1 MIVSVGVIVDL
12 AGILACGALGALCA
26 WIMRRYS
33 TLSVRNAYPPAAVG
47 AGALAVGV
55 AFRAWPVVLIAGP
68 ACSFALSAALC
79 GRRWRLADLGAGEE
93 LRAHEQARRWI
104 WQRPPARRPGE
115 RIYLRSQ
122 GELVHRRPWPEHVA
136 HVPMNGTDGEVL
148 RLPLGEGQHI
158 FACGATGSGK
168 TTTMRRVLAAR
179 TLTQQAALLILD
191 QKGDQEDVE
200 QMSRLAAAAG
210 VPFVL
215 IDPQDPGS
223 DRYQPLW
230 GTPAQVAA
238 RAVEPIKQS
247 EPYYYDVLR
256 LHLDTVCRVLHAADR
271 WPPSIP
277 FLIDACHP
285 LHYPALELIARRLG
299 EAHRQLVRRVDE
311 HGRYV
316 SSRKGTEDLS
326 GGAAR
331 LQVALAL
338 ANREIVTPRI
348 TPDGEA
354 VGVGLVDALKARA
367 VVMWRMHADMMPDEA
382 AAMTV
387 LALADLHDA
396 AAQAGAPW
404 TLMLDE
410 FGAVIKMA
418 ASRAVAILQRG
429 RSHGG
434 QVIVVTQS
442 VADPEALSGQ
452 PGLLPSLTDNFSGIV
467 AHRQT
472 APESRDWLAKLM
484 GTRALWQS
492 TNQTTG
498 HGSQH
503 SGRGSA
509 RRVREFRVGSDTFAE
524 LGRGEAVI
532 YTTLG
537 PDPRRTSILPVILED
552 RAPERVGTGTRH
564 ACELLV
570 HPEHSLPPV
579 VDAADEAPS
588 SMEIDPGSSD
598 L

>member
-1 MIVSVGVIVDL
+1 VTRVNLLIDIS
-12 AGILACGALGALCA
+12 AILALGALGALCA
-26 WIMRRYS
+26 WTMRRYS
-33 TLSVRNAYPPAAVG
+33 TLSVRNLYPPAAVTAALLG
-47 AGALAVGV
+47 AVLAMHAWKPAMVLAPPT
-55 AFRAWPVVLIAGP
+55 AFFVCA
-68 ACSFALSAALC
+68 SLC
-79 GRRWRLADLGAGEE
+79 GRRLRLADLGAGEE
-93 LRAHEQARRWI
+93 LRSFEQARRWV
-104 WQRPPARRPGE
+104 WQPRPARREGE
-115 RIYLRSQ
+115 RVYLRSQ
-122 GELVHRRPWPEHVA
+122 GELVHKRPWPTE
-136 HVPMNGTDGEVL
+136 VPYAPMSSVDHGSL
-148 RLPLGEGQHI
+148 RLPLGAGQHI

-179 TLTQQAALLILD
+179 TITQNAALLILD
-191 QKGDQEDVE
+191 QKGDEEDVE
-200 QMSRLAAAAG
+200 QMSRLAAAAD

-215 IDPQDPGS
+215 IDPLDPDS

-256 LHLDTVCRVLHAADR
+256 LHLDTICRVLHAADK
-271 WPPSIP
+271 WPPSVP

-285 LHYPALELIARRLG
+285 LHYEALTEIAQKLDDRHRDLI
-299 EAHRQLVRRVDE
+299 RRVQE
-311 HGRYV
+311 HGTYV
-316 SSRKGTEDLS
+316 SSRKGNEDLS

-331 LQVALAL
+331 LHVALAL
-338 ANREIVTPRI
+338 AGREIVTPRI
-348 TPDGEA
+348 TPEGDA
-354 VGVGLVDALKARA
+354 VGVSLVNALTERA
-367 VVMWRMHADMMPDEA
+367 VVMWRTHADVMPDEA

-396 AAQAGAPW
+396 AGQAGVPW

-452 PGLLPSLTDNFSGIV
+452 AGLLPSLTDNFSGIV

-498 HGSQH
+498 HGTQH

-509 RRVREFRVGSDTFAE
+509 RRVREFRIGSDTFAE
-524 LGRGEAVI
+524 LGRGEAII

-537 PDPRRTSILPVILED
+537 PDPRRTSIVPVEFD
-552 RAPERVGTGTRH
+552 PTEPERVGAGLRH
-564 ACELLV
+564 ACELSV
-570 HPEHSLPPV
+570 HPEKRLPASAGAGAGGGDVGP
-579 VDAADEAPS
+579 DPHAADF
-588 SMEIDPGSSD
+588 
-598 L
+598 

>member
-1 MIVSVGVIVDL
+1 MNRVTVLIDVS
-12 AGILACGALGALCA
+12 AILALGALGAVCA
-26 WIMRRYS
+26 WTMRRYS
-33 TLSVRNAYPPAAVG
+33 TLSARNTYPLAAVLAAVLA
-47 AGALAVGV
+47 AGLAMHAWTPALVLGPPT
-55 AFRAWPVVLIAGP
+55 AFFV
-68 ACSFALSAALC
+68 SAALC
-79 GRRWRLADLGAGEE
+79 GRRLRLADLGAGEE
-93 LRAHEQARRWI
+93 LRSFEQARRWI
-104 WQRPPARRPGE
+104 WQPRPARSDGE
-115 RIYLRSQ
+115 RVYLRSQ
-122 GELVHRRPWPEHVA
+122 GELVHKRPWPVG
-136 HVPMNGTDGEVL
+136 VPYAPMSGVDHDSL
-148 RLPLGEGQHI
+148 RLPLGAGQHI

-179 TLTQQAALLILD
+179 TITQNAALLILD
-191 QKGDQEDVE
+191 QKGDDEDVE
-200 QMSRLAAAAG
+200 QMSRLAAAAD

-215 IDPQDPGS
+215 IDPLDPAS

-247 EPYYYDVLR
+247 EPYYYDILR
-256 LHLDTVCRVLHAADR
+256 LHLDTVCRVLHAADK
-271 WPPSIP
+271 WPPSVP

-285 LHYPALELIARRLG
+285 LHYEALTEIAQKLGDRHRDLI
-299 EAHRQLVRRVDE
+299 RRVQE
-311 HGRYV
+311 HGTYV
-316 SSRKGTEDLS
+316 SSRKGNEDLS

-338 ANREIVTPRI
+338 AGREIVTPRI
-348 TPDGEA
+348 TPEGDA
-354 VGVGLVDALKARA
+354 VGVGLVSALTERA
-367 VVMWRMHADMMPDEA
+367 VVMWRMHADVMPDEA

-396 AAQAGAPW
+396 AGQAGVPW

-452 PGLLPSLTDNFSGIV
+452 AGLLPSLTDNFSGIV
-467 AHRQT
+467 THRQT

-498 HGSQH
+498 HGTQH

-509 RRVREFRVGSDTFAE
+509 RRVREFRIGSDTFAE
-524 LGRGEAVI
+524 LGRGEAII

-537 PDPRRTSILPVILED
+537 PDPRRATILPVELDPSE
-552 RAPERVGTGTRH
+552 PERVGAGSQH
-564 ACELLV
+564 PCELSV
-570 HPEHSLPPV
+570 HPEERLPAAAGAEAGSDRPLGP
-579 VDAADEAPS
+579 DPRAADF
-588 SMEIDPGSSD
+588 
-598 L
+598 

>member
-1 MIVSVGVIVDL
+1 MIAAPVLVDVAAVIV
-12 AGILACGALGALCA
+12 AGTLGAVCA
-26 WIMRRYS
+26 WVMRRYS
-33 TLSVRNAYPPAAVG
+33 TLSVRNTYPPAIVS
-47 AGALAVGV
+47 AGALAL
-55 AFRAWPVVLIAGP
+55 ALWLKAWPLVIVTAP
-68 ACSFALSAALC
+68 VTSFCLSAALC

-93 LRAHEQARRWI
+93 LRAHERDRRWI
-104 WQRPPARRPGE
+104 WQPAPVRRPGE

-122 GELVHRRPWPEHVA
+122 GELVHRRPWPKHV
-136 HVPMNGTDGEVL
+136 HYVPMSENQATGS
-148 RLPLGEGQHI
+148 RLPLGDGQHI

-179 TLTQQAALLILD
+179 TLTQEAALLILD

-215 IDPQDPGS
+215 IDPQDPNS

-285 LHYPALELIARRLG
+285 LHYPALQAIAHGLGDQHRHLARRV
-299 EAHRQLVRRVDE
+299 EE

-316 SSRKGTEDLS
+316 SSRKGKEDLS
-326 GGAAR
+326 GGSAR

-338 ANREIVTPRI
+338 ANREVVTPRL

-354 VGVGLVDALKARA
+354 VGVGLVDALRARA
-367 VVMWRMHADMMPDEA
+367 VVMWRMHADVMPDEA

-396 AAQAGAPW
+396 AAQAGASW

-442 VADPEALSGQ
+442 VADREALSGQ
-452 PGLLPSLTDNFSGIV
+452 PGLLPSLTDNFSGVV

-492 TNQTTG
+492 TNQTSG
-498 HGSQH
+498 HGTQH

-509 RRVREFRVGSDTFAE
+509 RRVREFRIGSDTFAE
-524 LGRGEAVI
+524 LGQGEAVI

-537 PDPRRTSILPVILED
+537 PDPQRASVIPVALDD
-552 RAPERVGTGTRH
+552 RAPERIGTGGRH

-570 HPEHSLPPV
+570 HPEHSLPPIV
-579 VDAADEAPS
+579 QAASDAPRLGDV
-588 SMEIDPGSSD
+588 DPGSAD

>member
-1 MIVSVGVIVDL
+1 MIRVGLLVDVC
-12 AGILACGALGALCA
+12 AILALGALGVLCA
-26 WIMRRYS
+26 WTMRRCS
-33 TLSVRNAYPPAAVG
+33 TLSARNFYAPAAIGAAAVAAVLAVHAWTLAMVLAPPAAFCVS
-47 AGALAVGV
+47 GALY
-55 AFRAWPVVLIAGP
+55 
-68 ACSFALSAALC
+68 
-79 GRRWRLADLGAGEE
+79 GRRLRLADLGAGEE
-93 LRAHEQARRWI
+93 LRSFEQSRRWA
-104 WQRPPARRPGE
+104 WQPPPARRAGE

-122 GELVHRRPWPEHVA
+122 GELVHKRPWPA
-136 HVPMNGTDGEVL
+136 GVPYAPMSSVDDDGL

-168 TTTMRRVLAAR
+168 TTSMRRVLAAR
-179 TLTQQAALLILD
+179 TLTQNAALLILD
-191 QKGDQEDVE
+191 QKGDEEDVE
-200 QMSRLAAAAG
+200 QMSRLAAAAE

-215 IDPQDPGS
+215 IDPQDPAS
-223 DRYQPLW
+223 DRYQPLC

-256 LHLDTVCRVLHAADR
+256 LHLDTVCRILHAADR

-285 LHYPALELIARRLG
+285 LHYEALVEIAQGLGGRHRPLI
-299 EAHRQLVRRVDE
+299 HRVAE
-311 HGRYV
+311 HGQYV
-316 SSRKGTEDLS
+316 SSRKGNEDLT
-326 GGAAR
+326 GGATR

-338 ANREIVTPRI
+338 ASREIVTPRI
-348 TPDGEA
+348 TPEGDA
-354 VGVGLVDALKARA
+354 VGVGLVNALKERA
-367 VVMWRMHADMMPDEA
+367 VVMWKMHADAMPDEA

-396 AAQAGAPW
+396 AGQAGVPW
-404 TLMLDE
+404 TLMPDE

-452 PGLLPSLTDNFSGIV
+452 PGLLPSLTDNFSGVV

-492 TNQTTG
+492 TNQTTA

-509 RRVREFRVGSDTFAE
+509 RRVREFRIGSDTFAE
-524 LGRGEAVI
+524 LGRGEAII

-537 PDPRRTSILPVILED
+537 PDPRRTMILPVELDSRE
-552 RAPERVGTGTRH
+552 PERIGADVRH
-564 ACELLV
+564 SCELRV
-570 HPEHSLPPV
+570 HPEERLPAATGAAGGADAPMGPDPHS
-579 VDAADEAPS
+579 A
-588 SMEIDPGSSD
+588 GF
-598 L
+598 

>member
-1 MIVSVGVIVDL
+1 MSRVALLIDL
-12 AGILACGALGALCA
+12 SAILAMGALGLLCA
-26 WIMRRYS
+26 WAMRRYS
-33 TLSVRNAYPPAAVG
+33 TLSARNLYGPAA
-47 AGALAVGV
+47 AGALGLAVTLLTH
-55 AFRAWPVVLIAGP
+55 AWTTALILAPPCALIA
-68 ACSFALSAALC
+68 CAAVH
-79 GRRWRLADLGAGEE
+79 GRRLRLADLGAGEE
-93 LRAHEQARRWI
+93 LRSFEQARRWA
-104 WQRPPARRPGE
+104 WQPGPVRRPGE
-115 RIYLRSQ
+115 RVYLRSQ
-122 GELVHRRPWPEHVA
+122 GELVHKRPWPAGIPYAPMSATDHEA
-136 HVPMNGTDGEVL
+136 H
-148 RLPLGEGQHI
+148 RLPLGDGQHI

-179 TLTQQAALLILD
+179 TLTPGAALLILD

-215 IDPQDPGS
+215 IDPQDPDS
-223 DRYQPLW
+223 DHYQPLW

-256 LHLDTVCRVLHAADR
+256 LHLDTVCRILHAADR

-285 LHYPALELIARRLG
+285 LHYDALAELTQGLADRHRDLARRV
-299 EAHRQLVRRVDE
+299 HE
-311 HGRYV
+311 HGQYV
-316 SSRKGTEDLS
+316 SSRKGNEDLS
-326 GGAAR
+326 GGVAR

-338 ANREIVTPRI
+338 AWREVVTPRL
-348 TPDGEA
+348 TADGDA
-354 VGVGLVDALKARA
+354 AGVGLVNALTQSA
-367 VVMWRMHADMMPDEA
+367 VVMWRMHADVMPDEA

-387 LALADLHDA
+387 LVLADLHDA
-396 AAQAGAPW
+396 TGRAGVPW

-410 FGAVIKMA
+410 FGSVIKMA

-434 QVIVVTQS
+434 QVIVITQS

-452 PGLLPSLTDNFSGIV
+452 PGLLASLTDNFSAIV

-484 GTRALWQS
+484 GTRGLWQS
-492 TNQTTG
+492 TNQTAG

-503 SGRGSA
+503 SGLGSA
-509 RRVREFRVGSDTFAE
+509 RRVREFRIGSDTFAE
-524 LGRGEAVI
+524 LARGEAII

-537 PDPRRTSILPVILED
+537 PHPRRTTILPVELD
-552 RAPERVGTGTRH
+552 DGPPERIGLGARH
-564 ACELLV
+564 PSELQV
-570 HPEHSLPPV
+570 HPQQRLATVAGPPT
-579 VDAADEAPS
+579 DGDRPMGPDRDSAPW
-588 SMEIDPGSSD
+588 
-598 L
+598 

>member
-1 MIVSVGVIVDL
+1 MTSVGVIVD
-12 AGILACGALGALCA
+12 AGAMLALGGLGVLWA
-26 WIMRRYS
+26 WTMRRYS
-33 TLSVRNAYPPAAVG
+33 TLSARNLYPPAAI
-47 AGALAVGV
+47 GV
-55 AFRAWPVVLIAGP
+55 AGLAIAVATQAWMVAMIVAP
-68 ACSFALSAALC
+68 ACALTASAALY
-79 GRRWRLADLGAGEE
+79 GRRLRLADLGAGEE
-93 LRAHEQARRWI
+93 LRSHEQARRWV
-104 WQRPPARRPGE
+104 WQPPPARRPGE
-115 RIYLRSQ
+115 RVYLRSQ
-122 GELVHRRPWPEHVA
+122 GELVRRRPWPSTVSY
-136 HVPMNGTDGEVL
+136 VPMSSIDHHGE
-148 RLPLGEGQHI
+148 RLPLGDGQHI

-179 TLTQQAALLILD
+179 TINQKAALLILD

-200 QMSRLAAAAG
+200 QMSRLAGAAG

-215 IDPQDPGS
+215 IDPQDPCS

-256 LHLDTVCRVLHAADR
+256 LHLDVVCRVLHAADR

-285 LHYPALELIARRLG
+285 HRFGAVSGIAERLG
-299 EAHRQLVRRVDE
+299 DAPTQLFSRVKD
-311 HGRYV
+311 HAKYV
-316 SSRKGTEDLS
+316 ESSRGTEDLS

-338 ANREIVTPRI
+338 ASREIVTPRI
-348 TPDGEA
+348 TPEGDA

-367 VVMWRMHADMMPDEA
+367 VVMWRMHADVMPDEA
-382 AAMTV
+382 AAMTI

-396 AAQAGAPW
+396 AAQAGVQW

-418 ASRAVAILQRG
+418 SSRAVAILQRG

-452 PGLLPSLTDNFSGIV
+452 PGLLPSLTDNFSGVV

-484 GTRALWQS
+484 GTKALWQS

-509 RRVREFRVGSDTFAE
+509 RRVREFRIGSDTFAE
-524 LGRGEAVI
+524 LGRGEAII

-537 PDPRRTSILPVILED
+537 PDPRRATIVPVEFD
-552 RAPERVGTGTRH
+552 EHQPERIGAGPRH
-564 ACELLV
+564 PCEVLV
-570 HPEHSLPPV
+570 HPEERLPATGSDGGNAENSMGP
-579 VDAADEAPS
+579 DPES
-588 SMEIDPGSSD
+588 SE

>member
-1 MIVSVGVIVDL
+1 VITPVLTVIDAGAVLVSV
-12 AGILACGALGALCA
+12 ALGALAA
-26 WIMRRYS
+26 WILRRYS
-33 TLSVRNAYPPAAVG
+33 TLSARNLYPPAAV
-47 AGALAVGV
+47 AALAMAGV
-55 AFRAWPVVLIAGP
+55 LSSREWAALMPLGPVSAFVI
-68 ACSFALSAALC
+68 SAAAY
-79 GRRWRLADLGAGEE
+79 GRRQRLADLGAGEE
-93 LRAHEQARRWI
+93 LRAYEQARRWI
-104 WQRPPARRPGE
+104 WQPAPHRRAGE
-115 RIYLRSQ
+115 RTYLRSQ
-122 GELVHRRPWPEHVA
+122 GEVVHKRPWPRHVA
-136 HVPMNGTDGEVL
+136 HVPLSDGEEEGT

-168 TTTMRRVLAAR
+168 TTTMRRVLAGR

-191 QKGDQEDVE
+191 QKGDEEDVR

-215 IDPQDPGS
+215 IDPLDRAS

-247 EPYYYDVLR
+247 EPYYYDILR
-256 LHLDTVCRVLHAADR
+256 LHLDTVCRVLYAADR

-277 FLIDACHP
+277 FLVDACHP
-285 LHYPALELIARRLG
+285 LRYPALEAIALG
-299 EAHRQLVRRVDE
+299 LGPEHRQLARRVRE
-311 HGRYV
+311 HGQYV
-316 SSRKGTEDLS
+316 SSRKGNEDLS

-338 ANREIVTPRI
+338 ASREIVTPRI

-354 VGVGLVDALKARA
+354 VGVGLVEALKARA
-367 VVMWRMHADMMPDEA
+367 VVMWRMHADVMPDEA

-396 AAQAGAPW
+396 AGQARTPW

-418 ASRAVAILQRG
+418 SARAVAILQRG
-429 RSHGG
+429 RTHGG

-452 PGLLPSLTDNFSGIV
+452 AGLLPSLTDNFSAVV

-498 HGSQH
+498 HGTQH

-509 RRVREFRVGSDTFAE
+509 RRVREFRIGSDEFAE
-524 LGRGEAVI
+524 LDRGEAVI

-537 PDPRRTSILPVILED
+537 PDPRRARIIPVELEH
-552 RAPERVGTGTRH
+552 RRPQRIATGQRH
-564 ACELLV
+564 SCELLV
-570 HPEHSLPPV
+570 HPEHTLPPI
-579 VDAADEAPS
+579 AETPRPTPGPSEAG
-588 SMEIDPGSSD
+588 PGSAD

>member
-1 MIVSVGVIVDL
+1 MHAWKPAMVL
-12 AGILACGALGALCA
+12 APPTAFFVCA
-26 WIMRRYS
+26 S
-33 TLSVRNAYPPAAVG
+33 
-47 AGALAVGV
+47 
-55 AFRAWPVVLIAGP
+55 
-68 ACSFALSAALC
+68 LC
-79 GRRWRLADLGAGEE
+79 GRRLRLADLGAGEE
-93 LRAHEQARRWI
+93 LRSFEQARRWV
-104 WQRPPARRPGE
+104 WQPRPARREGE
-115 RIYLRSQ
+115 RVYLRSQ
-122 GELVHRRPWPEHVA
+122 GELVHKRPWPTE
-136 HVPMNGTDGEVL
+136 VPYAPMSSVDHGSL
-148 RLPLGEGQHI
+148 RLPLGAGQHI

-179 TLTQQAALLILD
+179 TITENAALLILD
-191 QKGDQEDVE
+191 QKGDEEDVE
-200 QMSRLAAAAG
+200 QMSRLAAAAD

-215 IDPQDPGS
+215 IDPLDPDS

-256 LHLDTVCRVLHAADR
+256 LHLDTICRVLHAADK
-271 WPPSIP
+271 WPPSVP

-285 LHYPALELIARRLG
+285 LHYEALTEIAQKLDDRHRDLI
-299 EAHRQLVRRVDE
+299 RRVQE
-311 HGRYV
+311 HGTYV
-316 SSRKGTEDLS
+316 SSRKGNEDLS

-338 ANREIVTPRI
+338 AGREIVTPRI
-348 TPDGEA
+348 TPEGDA
-354 VGVGLVDALKARA
+354 VGVSLVNALTERA
-367 VVMWRMHADMMPDEA
+367 VVMWRMHADVMPDEA

-396 AAQAGAPW
+396 AGQAGVPW

-452 PGLLPSLTDNFSGIV
+452 AGLLPSLTDNFSGIV

-498 HGSQH
+498 HGTQH

-509 RRVREFRVGSDTFAE
+509 RRVREFRIGSDTFAE
-524 LGRGEAVI
+524 LARGEAII

-537 PDPRRTSILPVILED
+537 PDPRRTSIVPVEFD
-552 RAPERVGTGTRH
+552 PTEPERVGAGLRH
-564 ACELLV
+564 ACELSV
-570 HPEHSLPPV
+570 HPEKRLPAAAGAGAGGGDVGP
-579 VDAADEAPS
+579 DPHAADF
-588 SMEIDPGSSD
+588 
-598 L
+598 

>member
-1 MIVSVGVIVDL
+1 VNQVTLLIDVS
-12 AGILACGALGALCA
+12 AILAFGALGALCA
-26 WIMRRYS
+26 WTVRRYS
-33 TLSVRNAYPPAAVG
+33 TLSVRNAYPPAVVMAAVL
-47 AGALAVGV
+47 AAELAKHVWPAALALSPPT
-55 AFRAWPVVLIAGP
+55 AFFV
-68 ACSFALSAALC
+68 CAALC
-79 GRRWRLADLGAGEE
+79 GRRLRLADLGAGEE
-93 LRAHEQARRWI
+93 LRAFEQARRWI
-104 WQRPPARRPGE
+104 WQSRPVRREGE
-115 RIYLRSQ
+115 RVYLRSQ
-122 GELVHRRPWPEHVA
+122 GELVHQRPWPA
-136 HVPMNGTDGEVL
+136 GVPYAPMSSIDHDSL
-148 RLPLGEGQHI
+148 RLPLGAGQHI

-179 TLTQQAALLILD
+179 TITQNAALLILD
-191 QKGDQEDVE
+191 QKGDEEDVE
-200 QMSRLAAAAG
+200 QMSRLAAAAD

-215 IDPQDPGS
+215 IDPLDPSS

-256 LHLDTVCRVLHAADR
+256 LHLDTVCRVLHAADK
-271 WPPSIP
+271 WPPSVP

-285 LHYPALELIARRLG
+285 LHYGALTEIARKLG
-299 EAHRQLVRRVDE
+299 DRHRDLIRRVEE
-311 HGRYV
+311 HGTYV
-316 SSRKGTEDLS
+316 SSRKGNEDLS
-326 GGAAR
+326 GGSAR

-338 ANREIVTPRI
+338 AGREIVTPRL

-354 VGVGLVDALKARA
+354 VGVGLVNALKQRA
-367 VVMWRMHADMMPDEA
+367 VVMWRMHADVVPDEA

-396 AAQAGAPW
+396 AGQAGVPW

-452 PGLLPSLTDNFSGIV
+452 AGLLPSLTDNFSGIV

-498 HGSQH
+498 HGTQH

-509 RRVREFRVGSDTFAE
+509 RRVREFRIGSDTFAE

-537 PDPRRTSILPVILED
+537 PDPRRATVVPVEFDLCV
-552 RAPERVGTGTRH
+552 PERIGDGLPH
-564 ACELLV
+564 PCELRV
-570 HPEHSLPPV
+570 HPEERV
-579 VDAADEAPS
+579 VAPIQWVEGEARLNGPDPGAAD
-588 SMEIDPGSSD
+588 

>member
-1 MIVSVGVIVDL
+1 MSSVGVIADV
-12 AGILACGALGALCA
+12 AGILAFGALGAVCA
-26 WIMRRYS
+26 WITRRFT
-33 TLSVRNAYPPAAVG
+33 TLSARNFYAPAAVSV
-47 AGALAVGV
+47 AVLGV
-55 AFRAWPVVLIAGP
+55 AVALRAWGAVLGVAPVCA
-68 ACSFALSAALC
+68 FAVASATH
-79 GRRWRLADLGAGEE
+79 GRRMRLADLGAGEE
-93 LRAHEQARRWI
+93 LRSYEQARRWL
-104 WQRPPARRPGE
+104 WQSAPPRRPGE
-115 RIYLRSQ
+115 RTYLRSQ
-122 GELVHRRPWPEHVA
+122 GELVHQRPWPDHVA
-136 HVPMNGTDGEVL
+136 YVPMGHADRDGM

-168 TTTMRRVLAAR
+168 TTTMRRVIAAR
-179 TLTQQAALLILD
+179 TLTQGAALLILD
-191 QKGDQEDVE
+191 QKGVE

-215 IDPQDPGS
+215 IDPLDTAS

-230 GTPAQVAA
+230 GSPAQVAA

-256 LHLDTVCRVLHAADR
+256 LHLDLVCRVLHAADR

-285 LHYPALELIARRLG
+285 LHYPALQEIAERLEGSYRQLARRV
-299 EAHRQLVRRVDE
+299 EE

-316 SSRKGTEDLS
+316 ASRKGNEDLS
-326 GGAAR
+326 GGCAR

-348 TPDGEA
+348 TPDGDA
-354 VGVGLVDALKARA
+354 VGVGLVDALRARA
-367 VVMWRMHADMMPDEA
+367 VVMWRMHADVMPDEA

-396 AAQAGAPW
+396 AGQAGVPW

-452 PGLLPSLTDNFSGIV
+452 PGLLPSLTDNFSGVV

-492 TNQTTG
+492 TNQTSG
-498 HGSQH
+498 HGTQH

-509 RRVREFRVGSDTFAE
+509 RRVREFRIGSDTFAE

-532 YTTLG
+532 YTSLG
-537 PDPRRTSILPVILED
+537 PDPLRTSILPVELDD
-552 RAPERVGTGTRH
+552 RQPERIGAGPRH
-564 ACELLV
+564 ACEPPV
-570 HPEHSLPPV
+570 HPELSLPLV
-579 VDAADEAPS
+579 VDAAGAGKGPS
-588 SMEIDPGSSD
+588 SAEIDPGSAD